1 MKIYIKLL
9 ILISFCT
16 FSCKGQQLTVDYS
29 NFNQGEN
36 GGKYFKDIN
45 NNFDPFLGTWQWQ
58 DNNQIFRITLWK
70 EQEIESYNGINNPVY
85 YMDKIQGHF
94 EMVEVGQQ
102 GQQFETVIYT
112 SDKPIGTSS
121 QYYPPVINGS
131 SYDGISAGGLLID
144 SSNINPSNYFG
155 VRCQFT
161 LDIISSN
168 PTQAVFKVK
177 SLSMSGDTYNIP
189 SNITMTKQF

>member
-1 MKIYIKLL
+1 MKNYIYILTL
-9 ILISFCT
+9 SILCLY
-16 FSCKGQQLTVDYS
+16 SCHAQLEVNYD
-29 NFNQGEN
+29 NFNDGPNE
-36 GGKYFKDIN
+36 GKYFKDIN

-144 SSNINPSNYFG
+144 NSNINPSNYFG